1 ARFWSVCTDEA
12 ERADVVARFEA
23 AAPVHPAVEYENTFV
38 NSRGENRVV
47 FWRSAPL
54 PDEHGRTRGII
65 AGGID
70 ITARH
75 EEAAP
80 REREREFLNTIAN
93 EAPSLLLLIDE
104 HGVIEPRGSNKA
116 FEREL
121 EVEPDETPGTVLWD
135 DYVAPEESAT
145 VRQLI
150 QRVAAGESVGDHD
163 STWVTKSGGR
173 VSGLWSAI
181 LLAAVGG

>member
-1 ARFWSVCTDEA
+1 M
-12 ERADVVARFEA
+12 
-23 AAPVHPAVEYENTFV
+23 
-38 NSRGENRVV
+38 

-54 PDEHGRTRGII
+54 LDEHGGTRGII

-75 EEAAP
+75 EEAAA

-104 HGVIEPRGSNKA
+104 NGVIEPRGSNKA

-121 EVEPDETPGTVLWD
+121 EVKPDETPGTVLWD
-135 DYVAPEESAT
+135 DYVAPGGGRHGAATRATRRSRRDRRRPRQHLGDEERPPALGAVVVPSSFPPST
-145 VRQLI
+145 SGDSSSS
-150 QRVAAGESVGDHD
+150 AAG
-163 STWVTKSGGR
+163 T
-173 VSGLWSAI
+173 
-181 LLAAVGG
+181 